1 MSSDEEWKPVAPKSK
16 ETNKKKKESSEEEEE
31 EWKPKAEQGKKWS
44 DSEEEEWVPYV
55 PTEPLKKEIELDD
68 PGELKLYYTSLNVNP
83 DYFYKSR
90 DLKIILEQ
98 FGLKYTKIDLN
109 LVNEFRVEM
118 ESISKKKHLPQLF
131 IDENYLGS
139 FDDIMYW
146 VENEEFEQVLKEQG
160 YKAPEYVG
168 E

>member
-1 MSSDEEWKPVAPKSK
+1 MSSDEEWKPVAKS
-16 ETNKKKKESSEEEEE
+16 NHKKEQVSEEEEE
-31 EWKPKAEQGKKWS
+31 EWKPKKSEPGKKWS

-90 DLKIILEQ
+90 DLKIMLEQ

-118 ESISKKKHLPQLF
+118 ESISKKKNLPQLF

-139 FDDIMYW
+139 FEDIMYW
-146 VENEEFEQVLKEQG
+146 VENEEFEKVLQEQG
-160 YKAPEYVG
+160 YKSPEYI